1 MKKIRV
7 SSGIY
12 WVEIPEANLYIMC
25 GCPADSIKHLI
36 NKGLVMSEGVDSGF
50 FHETGPNAI
59 LLSDIPIQKEVFSN
73 MSEFPVLQMLYRQ
86 GMFIPNHPNN
96 TGIKPMLI
104 GNKKEIEAQSNY
116 IYRGNYGLISLN
128 EIMSAGI
135 DRTEAEEMMRIKL
148 KFAFGKMR
156 DTNEFI
162 ETKIV
167 EDDPVEIRNGV
178 YIKRLA
184 LNHFEISYQD
194 EKVEVDLNLASEEEY
209 ESPYTLRYHKI
220 TREYFSVV
228 HTGEGNGWDVNR
240 PCMGSII
247 TFQGKIYLV
256 DAGPNI
262 THILESL
269 GISINEIEG
278 IFQTHSHDD
287 HFGGLVALMRT
298 DHRIKYYSTRLVRTS
313 VVKKLAAL
321 TSINESEFDKYYE
334 FHDLDVNLWNNI
346 DGLEVKLIY
355 SPHPVETNIVFF
367 RTLWVDGYKTYA
379 HLADITSFN
388 VLKNMV
394 TDSDEENGISTEYYE
409 RIKDIYLTP
418 VLLKK
423 IDVGGGMIHG
433 SAEDFLEDRS
443 QKILL
448 SHNEKSLTSKQKEIG
463 ESTFFG
469 IVDNLI
475 PSQRDYTKSFAHNYL
490 KEYFKSVPSYDLNM
504 LLNCPVVSFNPSSI
518 LMKRG
523 EKNENIFIVLSGIIE
538 YINHDLGLS
547 NKLTVGTIVGEVSAM
562 KDLEANWTYRA
573 VSYVKV
579 IKVPRDFYMEFLK
592 RNNIFYSIK
601 DIAYIRDFLQ
611 NTSLFG
617 ERVSSLQHNQIAH
630 SIERKVFK
638 AHTFIPVTE
647 DSCAFLLFDGEITIK
662 SGEKVIEHLKSGD
675 FFGEDQIILKSSRI
689 FKYMVR
695 KDAIVFVVPSAL
707 IEEIPI
713 IQCKLLETYQRRVGL
728 SEMSHFLE

>member
-1 MKKIRV
+1 MKRIRV

-562 KDLEANWTYRA
+562 KDLEANRTYRA

-579 IKVPRDFYMEFLK
+579 IKVPRNFYIEFLK
-592 RNNIFYSIK
+592 RNNIFYCIK

-630 SIERKVFK
+630 SIERKIFK
-638 AHTFIPVTE
+638 ANTFIPVTE
-647 DSCAFLLFDGEITIK
+647 DSCAFLLYDGEITIK

-689 FKYMVR
+689 FKYMVE
-695 KDAIVFVVPSAL
+695 KDAILYVVPSAL